1 MGHRRYAKVTAHIIA
16 GAWRHGRSGASS
28 AVKMCCVVMAQC
40 RGSSFMQ
47 SILLVSEST
56 PTLPSI

>member
-1 MGHRRYAKVTAHIIA
+1 MGLRRSAKVKAYIIA

-28 AVKMCCVVMAQC
+28 VAQMCFVVMSKF

-47 SILLVSEST
+47 SILLVSESA
-56 PTLPSI
+56 PTFPSI